1 MLPLQDAGVI
11 RCEGGVFRETTTML
25 DAANYSAIE
34 TLNNGRSLEI
44 RAFKPDDRE
53 EFLSAVA
60 RTSVLSLYR
69 RFFAVKQ
76 EFSER
81 EKAFF
86 LNVDFDKHVAL
97 VALMEEAGRKA
108 IVGGGRYVVVK
119 PGTAEL
125 AFVVIDQYQGQG
137 IGAVLLR
144 HVAAIARA
152 CGLETLVAEV
162 LWENLPMLKVFK
174 KSGLPM
180 ATSLGSEV
188 VHVTFQLK

>member
-1 MLPLQDAGVI
+1 VSAKDRSMTI
-11 RCEGGVFRETTTML
+11 L
-25 DAANYSAIE
+25 DVANYSAVE
-34 TLNNGRSLEI
+34 TLNNGRLLEV

-53 EFLSAVA
+53 DFMSAVA

-81 EKAFF
+81 EKSFF

-97 VALMEEAGRKA
+97 IALIEEAGRKA
-108 IVGGGRYVVVK
+108 IVGGGRYVMVK
-119 PGTAEL
+119 SETAEL
-125 AFVVIDQYQGQG
+125 AFVMIDQYQGQG
-137 IGAVLLR
+137 IGTMLLR
-144 HVAAIARA
+144 HLVVIARA
-152 CGLETLVAEV
+152 RGVQTLVAEV
-162 LWENLPMLKVFK
+162 LSENLPMLKVFT

-180 ATSLGSEV
+180 ATRLGSEV